1 MRLSARERLHRKGLG
16 VDDERLPTRTYILSL
31 AAVLLV
37 ALALRAAR
45 FGQVPP
51 GLYHDEAYNGID
63 ALAVLQG
70 ERPLWFPANN
80 GREPL
85 FIYLVALSVGLF
97 GRTAA
102 ALRAPALLLGLLT
115 VPAAAF
121 MGTSLFGRRVGLLTA
136 AVTAVTF
143 WPVHL
148 SRLGLRVVS
157 LPLFVALALGFLWR
171 GLRSGRLRDYLLAG
185 AFYGLSFYTYL
196 AARFTPLPLL
206 LLAGLLIWPAARLP
220 RPSWKGL
227 LLSVAVAVLV
237 VTPLAITLARQ
248 PQGLGLRIAQVSV
261 FSPAIS
267 HGDPWG
273 TLARHLWHTA
283 QAFFIRGDRIPR
295 HNLPWRPI
303 FGPGL
308 GAAFILGTAV
318 ALRRRGAGWFVLVW
332 VGAMLL
338 PTVLAEDAP
347 HFLRAVGV
355 QPVLFVLPA
364 LGLDALGRGLA
375 SLGTRWGRRF
385 AGYRLGAAAA
395 VLVLAGG
402 LVGTA
407 RDYFGAYAHSPAVYY
422 HFETACRELADRLN
436 GFLEAEV
443 PGSPRVVYVS
453 SRLWQQWPALRFL
466 VPASDRVQPVS
477 PGSPP
482 EADGAAEALLV
493 FQPGEEYLP
502 GLSLLPQGTR
512 IAATCDLYEQ
522 GDLEPQPR
530 PYVIMLSATADA
542 GPQEP
547 IASLE
552 HGLHLVEAEAR
563 RIAPD
568 RLYVRL
574 VWEASEQLSVDYVTF
589 VQVLRGQTM
598 IGQKD
603 GPPAAG
609 YVPSSRWRP
618 GDRIVDEREVALEA
632 PFDPASDRLIVGLY
646 DRATMTRVRVRS
658 SRVLVRD
665 DAIPVSIQ

>member
-1 MRLSARERLHRKGLG
+1 MRLSARERLYRKGLR

-37 ALALRAAR
+37 ALVLRAAR
-45 FGQVPP
+45 FGEVPP

-85 FIYLVALSVGLF
+85 FIYLVALSVRLF
-97 GRTAA
+97 GRSPE

-136 AVTAVTF
+136 AITAVTL

-148 SRLGLRVVS
+148 SRLGFRVVS

-171 GLRSGRLRDYLLAG
+171 GLRSGRRQDYLLAG
-185 AFYGLSFYTYL
+185 ALYGASFYTYL

-206 LLAGLLIWPAARLP
+206 LLVGLLAWPAARLP

-227 LLSVAVAVLV
+227 LTSAAAAAIV
-237 VTPLAITLARQ
+237 VVPLAITLARQ
-248 PQGLGLRIAQVSV
+248 PQGLGLRIGQVSV

-273 TLARHLWHTA
+273 TLARHLWRTA
-283 QAFFIRGDRIPR
+283 QAFFLRGDRIPR

-303 FGPGL
+303 FEPGL
-308 GAAFILGTAV
+308 GAAFILGVVV

-364 LGLDALGRGLA
+364 LGLDALWRGLA
-375 SLGTRWGRRF
+375 SPGARWRHRLV
-385 AGYRLGAAAA
+385 GYRLGATAA
-395 VLVLAGG
+395 VLVLIGG
-402 LVGTA
+402 LASTA

-422 HFETACRELADRLN
+422 HFETACRELAERLN
-436 GFLEAEV
+436 GFLEAEA
-443 PGSPRVVYVS
+443 PGSRRVVYVS
-453 SRLWQQWPALRFL
+453 SRLWEQWPALRFL
-466 VPASDRVQPVS
+466 VPASDRVRPIS

-482 EADGAAEALLV
+482 APDDAAEVLLV

-502 GLSLLPQGTR
+502 SLSLLPPGTR
-512 IAATCDLYEQ
+512 IAVTSDLYEQ

-530 PYVIMLSATADA
+530 PYAIVLSATADA
-542 GPQEP
+542 GTLEP

-552 HGLHLVEAEAR
+552 HGLDLLEAGAR

-568 RLYVRL
+568 RLRVRL
-574 VWEASEQLSVDYVTF
+574 VWKASEQLSVDYVTF
-589 VQVLRGQTM
+589 AQVLRGQTM

-618 GDRIVDEREVALEA
+618 GDRIVDEREVTLEA
-632 PFDPASDRLIVGLY
+632 PLDPASDRLIVGLY
-646 DRATMTRVRVRS
+646 DRATMARLHVLS
-658 SRVLVRD
+658 SRVPVRD
-665 DAIPVSIQ
+665 DAIPVGIE